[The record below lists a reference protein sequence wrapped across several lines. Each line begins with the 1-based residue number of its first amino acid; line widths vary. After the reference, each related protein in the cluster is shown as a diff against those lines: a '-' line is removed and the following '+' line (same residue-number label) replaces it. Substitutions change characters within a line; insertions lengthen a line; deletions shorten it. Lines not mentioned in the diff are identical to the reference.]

1 MANGG
6 TMRSSRPAVPCRSI
20 GFVVLGAAYSLA
32 FWALQGWQL
41 WPLLQRL
48 L

>member
-1 MANGG
+1 MENAGR
-6 TMRSSRPAVPCRSI
+6 MRSSRPTVSCRDI